1 MKNSVIINFS
11 QETVEALNKQH
22 YTLCCFLGSKT
33 ENASLF
39 APLCWSITKGFLQ
52 SILIEWEGDI
62 CAYLSSSD
70 IIENE
75 EIYIPQ
81 PFSAK
86 GKSTSRKS
94 KTGSSYKIALN
105 ERMLIENYGKVEI
118 DANNASANV
127 LIQNDS
133 NNPYS
138 TGLCVYNNSD
148 DLYYGICVFNTY
160 GRNTI
165 KVSPVNKAFLMF
177 SNNDIQN
184 NTVIFNAENP
194 GMLVD
199 LTSSTDNSRI
209 ISYDINNGWSS
220 NKQVWG
226 KEYPAGAD
234 LKKILL
240 T

>member
-11 QETVEALNKQH
+11 QETVEELNKGG
-22 YTLCCFLGSKT
+22 YTLCCFLASNT
-33 ENASLF
+33 ENAALF
-39 APLCWSITKGFLQ
+39 APLCWSVTKGFLQ
-52 SILIEWEGDI
+52 SVLIEWEDRF
-62 CAYLSSSD
+62 CAYLSTSE
-70 IIENE
+70 IAANQV
-75 EIYIPQ
+75 IYIPQ
-81 PFSAK
+81 SASAQ
-86 GKSTSRKS
+86 STDTS
-94 KTGSSYKIALN
+94 KKTIAGSSYQIEPKQ
-105 ERMLIENYGKVEI
+105 RMLIENYGKVEI

-199 LTSSTDNSRI
+199 LTSSTDNSRT

-234 LKKILL
+234 LKKLLL